1 MSVHPNN
8 HFHVQATDNAVD
20 SSLNNN
26 RSYNINIASLNVRG
40 LNDSLKQI
48 NLINESFQHHID
60 ILALQET
67 HFTSPACKHIYNRH
81 PHYHTIWTH
90 DDKNAFSGVGL
101 LIKHDLAKHIQKYDS
116 YKGRILQCDLHFKG
130 SNKIKIINCYIPARH
145 GPFRRHIQRYITT
158 LLSTAIT
165 QNFKIILLGDFNANI
180 DEFNTHIINNRSVNN
195 TKFSLLNFL
204 HSHQFIDTAT
214 TFNASPPPTWNDQSR
229 IHSIF
234 VTPPLKPSILRSQT
248 ISPKFFHTDHK
259 LFISTFDRS
268 FFTTSVDAAQFRR
281 SNFKRKVFDF
291 EKMTSDKWT
300 TFSNL
305 GDSEFLSNELFFKE
319 FPTPP
324 TSSDVTYINDRISEI
339 LLKAAHTVIP
349 TRAVAPPNTSR
360 NNKPLALRN
369 LLKYN
374 RFLQKTIRSL
384 STKNKLNNIFLSSD
398 RWYTSVATLYDIK
411 IDLNI
416 SNMEWSSPLTLCN
429 WNDNK
434 HNVYKIYQIVHD
446 QLRSSETKFKFD
458 QIKLFVDKRNNDL
471 RDHERI
477 MINSLM
483 EREHIR
489 THLDRLVISQDD
501 EFFLTI
507 DPDEI
512 KQAATEH
519 FQHCAGV
526 PPPTPSLGD
535 WSEDYSPRK
544 DISSDQSPNEGVG
557 G

>member
-1 MSVHPNN
+1 MSVHPINN
-8 HFHVQATDNAVD
+8 TQAQATDNALGP
-20 SSLNNN
+20 SNTNFSTF
-26 RSYNINIASLNVRG
+26 NINMASLNVRG
-40 LNDSLKQI
+40 LNDTLKQT
-48 NLINESFQHHID
+48 NLINESLHNYID
-60 ILALQET
+60 ILAIQET
-67 HFTSPACKHIYNRH
+67 HFTSSSCKHIYNRH
-81 PHYHTIWTH
+81 PNYHALWAH

-101 LIKHDLAKHIQKYDS
+101 LIKHDLARHIQKYDS
-116 YKGRILQCDLHFKG
+116 YKGRILFCDLHFKG
-130 SNKIKIINCYIPARH
+130 SHKFKIINCYIPARH
-145 GPFRRHIQRYITT
+145 GPFRRHIQHYVTT

-214 TFNASPPPTWNDQSR
+214 TFNAFPPPTWNDQSR
-229 IHSIF
+229 IDSIF
-234 VTPPLKPSILRSQT
+234 ITFPLKLSILRSQT
-248 ISPKFFHTDHK
+248 ISPKFFRTDHK
-259 LFISTFDRS
+259 LFVSTFDRS
-268 FFTTSVDAAQFRR
+268 FFITSVDAAQFRR

-291 EKMTSDKWT
+291 EKMTPDKWT
-300 TFSNL
+300 MFSNL

-319 FPTPP
+319 LPTPP
-324 TSSDVTYINDRISEI
+324 TSSDVNYINDHVSEI
-339 LLKAAHTVIP
+339 LLKAAHAVIP
-349 TRAVAPPNTSR
+349 TRAVAPPNTTR

-374 RFLQKTIRSL
+374 RFLQKTIRCL
-384 STKNKLNNIFLSSD
+384 STKNKSNNVFPSSD
-398 RWYTSVATLYDIK
+398 RWYASVANLYDIK

-416 SNMEWSSPLTLCN
+416 SNMEWSSPLTLSN

-434 HNVYKIYQIVHD
+434 HSVYRLYRLVHD
-446 QLRSSETKFKFD
+446 QLRSSETKFKFN
-458 QIKLFVDKRNNDL
+458 QIKFFVDKRNNDL

-489 THLDRLVISQDD
+489 IHLDRLMISKDD
-501 EFFLTI
+501 ELFLTV